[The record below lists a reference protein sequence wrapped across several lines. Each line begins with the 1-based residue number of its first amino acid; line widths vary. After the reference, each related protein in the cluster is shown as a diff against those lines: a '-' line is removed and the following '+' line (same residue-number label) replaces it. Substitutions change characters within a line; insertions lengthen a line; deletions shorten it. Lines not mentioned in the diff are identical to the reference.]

1 MKLIFSICILMFI
14 STNFFLPGSKLV
26 FSSNSNKTINNQ
38 KIEKQERHITKL
50 LRCVVCQNQ
59 SIYESNADIANDMRL
74 LVRERILAGDSKDQ
88 VLDYIVARYGDYI
101 LLKPPLQG
109 NTILLWMG
117 PPLMVL
123 VLAIVI
129 ILLLKTYQ
137 HENSYHETEELITP
151 EDREFLDNLGAEL
164 KPEVVREA
172 LKKKSIS
179 NPDDNKYVFNK
190 DGNDQS

>member
-117 PPLMVL
+117 PPLMAL

-137 HENSYHETEELITP
+137 QKNSYHETEELITP

>member
-117 PPLMVL
+117 PPLMAL

-164 KPEVVREA
+164 KPEVVRKA
-172 LKKKSIS
+172 LKKKYIS

>member
-38 KIEKQERHITKL
+38 KIEKQEHHITKL

-117 PPLMVL
+117 PPLMAL

>member
-1 MKLIFSICILMFI
+1 
-14 STNFFLPGSKLV
+14 
-26 FSSNSNKTINNQ
+26 
-38 KIEKQERHITKL
+38 
-50 LRCVVCQNQ
+50 
-59 SIYESNADIANDMRL
+59 MRL

-117 PPLMVL
+117 PPLMAL

>member
-38 KIEKQERHITKL
+38 KIEKQERYITKL

-117 PPLMVL
+117 PPLMAL

>member
-38 KIEKQERHITKL
+38 KIEKQERYITKL

-117 PPLMVL
+117 PPLMAL
-123 VLAIVI
+123 ILAIVI

-164 KPEVVREA
+164 KPEVVRKA
-172 LKKKSIS
+172 LKKKYIS

>member
-38 KIEKQERHITKL
+38 KIEKQERHITKS

-117 PPLMVL
+117 PPLMAL

-164 KPEVVREA
+164 KPEVVRKA
-172 LKKKSIS
+172 LKKKYIS

>member
-117 PPLMVL
+117 PPLMAL

-151 EDREFLDNLGAEL
+151 EDREFLDNLGAEI
-164 KPEVVREA
+164 KPEVVRKA
-172 LKKKSIS
+172 LKKKYIS

>member
-14 STNFFLPGSKLV
+14 STNLFLPGSKLV

-117 PPLMVL
+117 PPLMAL

-164 KPEVVREA
+164 KPEVVRKA
-172 LKKKSIS
+172 LKKKYIS

>member
-117 PPLMVL
+117 PPLMAL

-137 HENSYHETEELITP
+137 QKNSYHETEELITP
-151 EDREFLDNLGAEL
+151 EDREFLDNLGAEI
-164 KPEVVREA
+164 KPEVVRKA
-172 LKKKSIS
+172 LKKKYIS

>member
-38 KIEKQERHITKL
+38 KIEKQEHHITKL

-117 PPLMVL
+117 PPLMAL

-151 EDREFLDNLGAEL
+151 EDREFLDNLGAEI
-164 KPEVVREA
+164 KPEVVRKA
-172 LKKKSIS
+172 LKKKYIS

>member
-38 KIEKQERHITKL
+38 KIEKQERYITKL

-117 PPLMVL
+117 PPLMAL

-164 KPEVVREA
+164 KPEVVRKA
-172 LKKKSIS
+172 LKKKYIS

>member
-14 STNFFLPGSKLV
+14 STNLFLPGSKLV

-38 KIEKQERHITKL
+38 KIEKQERYITKL

-117 PPLMVL
+117 PPLMAL

-164 KPEVVREA
+164 KPEVVRKA
-172 LKKKSIS
+172 LKKKYIS

>member
-38 KIEKQERHITKL
+38 KIEKQEHHITKL

-117 PPLMVL
+117 PPLMAL

-137 HENSYHETEELITP
+137 QKNSYHETEELITP

>member
-1 MKLIFSICILMFI
+1 MKLIFSICILVFI

-26 FSSNSNKTINNQ
+26 FSSNSNKTINDQ
-38 KIEKQERHITKL
+38 KIEKQERRITKL

-117 PPLMVL
+117 PPLMAL

-179 NPDDNKYVFNK
+179 SPDDNKYVFNK

>member
-117 PPLMVL
+117 PPLMAL

>member
-38 KIEKQERHITKL
+38 KIEKQERYITKL

-117 PPLMVL
+117 PPLMAL
-123 VLAIVI
+123 ILAIVI

>member
-172 LKKKSIS
+172 LKKESIS